1 MPVVSLIVPVYT
13 DFRANMKHLLQVQRV
28 DYILYLPKLYFLGC
42 ANPLLLFA
50 YSNFSYINKR
60 GKCDEDLCY
69 ICKTEE
75 SWLEKNLFENCV
87 LLTGDK
93 NFLYIRMKKMVV
105 ITKTPA
111 KPHLVLAYD
120 FQTTQHQRQT
130 MFFSQVCHFSANNLI
145 P

>member
-1 MPVVSLIVPVYT
+1 MDASSLFNSPCVYRFSSQYETSVTGLESRLHFVPS
-13 DFRANMKHLLQVQRV
+13 
-28 DYILYLPKLYFLGC
+28 KLYFLGC

-75 SWLEKNLFENCV
+75 LVGKKLFENCV

-111 KPHLVLAYD
+111 KPYLVLAYN
-120 FQTTQHQRQT
+120 FQTAEQQT
-130 MFFSQVCHFSANNLI
+130 LRHLSGMPFFLLTI
-145 P
+145 

>member
-75 SWLEKNLFENCV
+75 SWLEKKLFENGV

-93 NFLYIRMKKMVV
+93 NFLYIRMKKDGYNKD
-105 ITKTPA
+105 TRKTS
-111 KPHLVLAYD
+111 LG
-120 FQTTQHQRQT
+120 FGIR
-130 MFFSQVCHFSANNLI
+130 FSNNTASSEADNVSSLRYAI
-145 P
+145 FLLTI